1 MILLIR
7 LVFLLIRG
15 VLVALSFVLGAKVCS
30 DREKSSPFEC
40 GFDPVGSS
48 RLSFSIRFFL
58 IAVIFLVFDVEI
70 ALILPLIVG
79 LLEGE
84 VGVWLLLGG
93 VFITIL
99 LLGTLHE

>member
-1 MILLIR
+1 M
-7 LVFLLIRG
+7 FLLVRR
-15 VLVALSFVLGAKVCS
+15 VLVGLSFVLGAKVCL

-93 VFITIL
+93 GFVTVL